1 MAPVATSGTG
11 SGAAVMKVVMHVPT
25 DAALWD
31 SARAGDAVA
40 FGRLY
45 ERHARAVQAF
55 CLRRTAELQVAEDM
69 TSAVFLEMWR
79 QRGRIDVT
87 TITALPFLLGVATNM
102 LHEHWRKRRRHDAAV
117 VRIRNGSLPASQG
130 HEDETIARIDA
141 IRELREARDVLR
153 ALPRRELDILTLVA
167 WGDLTYEETAVVLGV
182 PIGTVR
188 SRLARAR
195 ARLGEAFPAP
205 VGAAVST
212 EGS

>member
-1 MAPVATSGTG
+1 MRGYGHEA
-11 SGAAVMKVVMHVPT
+11 VMHVPT

-31 SARAGDAVA
+31 SARAGDAGA

-79 QRGRIDVT
+79 QRRRIDVT
-87 TITALPFLLGVATNM
+87 TATALPFLLGVATNM
-102 LHEHWRKRRRHDAAV
+102 LHEHWRRRRRHDAAV
-117 VRIRNGSLPASQG
+117 IRVRNASLSATQG

-141 IRELREARDVLR
+141 IRRLREAHDALR
-153 ALPRRELDILTLVA
+153 SLPRRELDILTLVA
-167 WGDLTYEETAVVLGV
+167 WGDLTYEETAVALGV
-182 PIGTVR
+182 PVGTVR
-188 SRLARAR
+188 SRLSRAR

-205 VGAAVST
+205 MGATVST

>member
-1 MAPVATSGTG
+1 MTL
-11 SGAAVMKVVMHVPT
+11 VMDVPT

-79 QRGRIDVT
+79 QRSRIVVT
-87 TITALPFLLGVATNM
+87 TSTALPFLLGVATNM
-102 LHEHWRKRRRHDAAV
+102 LHEHWRRRRRHDAAI
-117 VRIRNGSLPASQG
+117 VRIGNATPAAQG
-130 HEDETIARIDA
+130 HEDDTIARIDA
-141 IRELREARDVLR
+141 IRELREARDALR
-153 ALPRRELDILTLVA
+153 TLPRRELDVLSLVA
-167 WGDLTYEETAVVLGV
+167 WGDLTYEETSIALKV

-195 ARLGEAFPAP
+195 ARLGHAFTAP
-205 VGAAVST
+205 VGASVST

>member
-1 MAPVATSGTG
+1 MNVSMPL
-11 SGAAVMKVVMHVPT
+11 PT
-25 DAALWD
+25 DAALWE
-31 SARAGDAVA
+31 SARSGDAVA

-55 CLRRTAELQVAEDM
+55 CLRRTAELQVAEDL

-79 QRGRIDVT
+79 KRRRIDVT
-87 TITALPFLLGVATNM
+87 TATALPFLLGVATNL
-102 LHEHWRKRRRHDAAV
+102 LHEHWRRRRRHDAAV
-117 VRIRNGSLPASQG
+117 ARIRNASPPATQG
-130 HEDETIARIDA
+130 HEDEAIARVDA
-141 IRELREARDVLR
+141 IRELREARDTLR
-153 ALPRRELDILTLVA
+153 ALPPRELDVLTLVA
-167 WGDLTYEETAVVLGV
+167 WGDLSYEETSAALRV

-188 SRLARAR
+188 SRLSRAR

>member
-1 MAPVATSGTG
+1 
-11 SGAAVMKVVMHVPT
+11 MHVPT
-25 DAALWD
+25 DVALWD

-69 TSAVFLEMWR
+69 TSAVFLEIWR
-79 QRGRIDVT
+79 KRHRIDVT
-87 TITALPFLLGVATNM
+87 TATALPFLLGVATNM
-102 LHEHWRKRRRHDAAV
+102 LHEHWRRRRRHDAAV
-117 VRIRNGSLPASQG
+117 LRIRNATPRATQG
-130 HEDETIARIDA
+130 HEDDTIARIDA
-141 IRELREARDVLR
+141 VRELREARAAVR
-153 ALPRRELDILTLVA
+153 GLPRRELDVLTLVA
-167 WGDLTYEETAVVLGV
+167 WGDLTYEETAIALKL

-195 ARLGEAFPAP
+195 ARLGDAFPAP
-205 VGAAVST
+205 VGAPVST